1 MSSKGARPK
10 KMSPEDPQFVDR
22 SILPDELRNNFYP
35 DVLLIYSK
43 EDAPLAQSFLTET
56 QNRIKE
62 HKYIVAGYLDKQVWI
77 NPTDGL
83 PDYERCTAFMYLFT
97 KKSVQDYHTVTKH
110 HHLDAL
116 LYDGKFV
123 PVLTEPE
130 GDLDLPMSAN
140 VSCPLRYYKQQTSD
154 WVHSVTEFL
163 KKHADIRRKKEKDHR
178 KKEQAFLDS
187 IETDEPVTPI
197 NEQKIMVIGDNV
209 IIGAG
214 GKIVVNKC
222 SHGEKGSSASHQCQ
236 KEFHGIPFKNEESF
250 ESSDVLDELGPPIRD
265 SRGTSQTPC
274 DSPASFGGKHKSYQ
288 SFQNRQSTQVEDF
301 CSRRRESAL
310 NDRPLSGRLNDVV
323 SNEMKQLP
331 ARNIRPVAK
340 VIPTEASFPNLQ
352 FISNIERQE
361 PNDDDSYTS
370 RGTSTK
376 CGNRPCPKE
385 ICGKMF
391 SFSDIPDSFG
401 PPSETNITMSDQQK
415 RNNHADYVENLAP
428 HDSLQSVLPGEGLS
442 LGSLKDSD

>member
-10 KMSPEDPQFVDR
+10 KRSPEDPQSVDR
-22 SILPDELRNNFYP
+22 SVLPDELRNNFYP

-43 EDAPLAQSFLTET
+43 EDALLAQSFLTET
-56 QNRIKE
+56 QNKIKE
-62 HKYIVAGYLDKQVWI
+62 HNYIVAGYLDKHVWI

-110 HHLDAL
+110 RHLDAL

-197 NEQKIMVIGDNV
+197 NEQKFIVIADIV
-209 IIGAG
+209 SIGERS
-214 GKIVVNKC
+214 KIVVNKC
-222 SHGEKGSSASHQCQ
+222 SHGEKGSSVSHQCQ
-236 KEFHGIPFKNEESF
+236 NEFHDNPFKKEESVG
-250 ESSDVLDELGPPIRD
+250 SSDVFDEPPIRD
-265 SRGTSQTPC
+265 SRGNSQTPC
-274 DSPASFGGKHKSYQ
+274 DSPASFEGKHKSNQ
-288 SFQNRQSTQVEDF
+288 SFQNRLSTQVEDF

-331 ARNIRPVAK
+331 ARNIRPVAR
-340 VIPTEASFPNLQ
+340 VIHTEASLSDLQ

-361 PNDDDSYTS
+361 PIDDDSYTS
-370 RGTSTK
+370 RVASTK

-401 PPSETNITMSDQQK
+401 PPSETNIPMSDQQK
-415 RNNHADYVENLAP
+415 RNNHADYMDNIAP

-442 LGSLKDSD
+442 LGSLQESD